1 MPEDDNE
8 IKMKIVVIN
17 GQNHKGSTYHL
28 GRILAE
34 KISDDITEFFLPRDF
49 GEFCCGC
56 TNCFAKSETLCP
68 HYKKL
73 KPLTEA
79 MDSADV
85 LIFTSPV
92 YVFHY
97 TGSMKAFLD
106 HYGYRWMVHRPEEK
120 MFTKQAIVLSTAAG
134 AGMKSTNKDIKHS
147 MFFWGVGRIYTYGA
161 AVMETSWERV
171 KDKKKAKISK
181 KLDKIAKQVKSCY
194 GRVTPSVKTKVLFNV
209 LSKVQK
215 NGFNQADADYWK
227 DKGWDGKKR
236 PWKK

>member
-1 MPEDDNE
+1 
-8 IKMKIVVIN
+8 
-17 GQNHKGSTYHL
+17 
-28 GRILAE
+28 
-34 KISDDITEFFLPRDF
+34 
-49 GEFCCGC
+49 
-56 TNCFAKSETLCP
+56 
-68 HYKKL
+68 
-73 KPLTEA
+73 
-79 MDSADV
+79 
-85 LIFTSPV
+85 
-92 YVFHY
+92 
-97 TGSMKAFLD
+97 
-106 HYGYRWMVHRPEEK
+106 
-120 MFTKQAIVLSTAAG
+120 
-134 AGMKSTNKDIKHS
+134 